1 MNNSNVKLSIVLPCL
16 NEEASVGICIEKI
29 FQVLIKNNID
39 GEIIAV
45 DNNSTDRSAE
55 IIKNTKAV
63 YVFEQSRGYGNAYL
77 AGIKRAQGKYI
88 IMGDPDGSYDFS
100 EIPKFLY
107 TLENEIDFVIGSRFA
122 GQIEKGAMPFLHRYV
137 GNPMIRFLLRSFY
150 GLNISEPSTGF
161 IGIGKNDLDKMMLK
175 QTGMEFSSEILVK
188 VKKHNL
194 KIKELPITY
203 HRRQGRSK
211 LRTWRDGFR
220 HLKFLLKY
228 VR

>member
-175 QTGMEFSSEILVK
+175 QTGMEFSSEI
-188 VKKHNL
+188 
-194 KIKELPITY
+194 
-203 HRRQGRSK
+203 
-211 LRTWRDGFR
+211 
-220 HLKFLLKY
+220 
-228 VR
+228 